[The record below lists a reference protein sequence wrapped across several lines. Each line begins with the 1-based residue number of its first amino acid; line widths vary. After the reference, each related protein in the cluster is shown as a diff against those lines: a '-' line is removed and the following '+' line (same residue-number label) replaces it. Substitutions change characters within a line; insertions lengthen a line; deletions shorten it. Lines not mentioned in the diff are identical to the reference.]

1 MPTPLAQGLGQSSSP
16 TFGGRPTGPMPSSLL
31 LLFAPLEVLFPIELS
46 TLLAV
51 AYAVLVAALCL
62 FIIVDSRTPSKALA
76 YVLLV
81 VALPLVGAIF
91 YLSVG
96 INYRKRKI
104 YRKKLDID
112 ERTYPELLQRAI
124 GYTQQVRAQQGAEL
138 AHFAPLAQQL
148 AGVCLLS
155 QGNRTHLLCNGES
168 KFPEV
173 LAALEAAQHHIH
185 LEYYIFNDDGI
196 GRRIADVLMRKARE
210 GVQVRFI
217 YDDYGSASLRR
228 GLGKELLAAGVEA
241 FPFRKILLLFLANGM
256 NYRNHRK
263 IIVVDGRVGFVGGI
277 NVSDKYINANGPGLY
292 WRDEHLRI
300 DGPAVL
306 SLQHIFLTDWNFCSG
321 LRIAFNEAHFP
332 LSVDAMPGEVV
343 QVVSSG
349 PDSDHPDILYALVQ
363 AILLSRSHIRLT
375 TPYFIP
381 DKSLLDALCIAARS
395 GVTVDLLVPGIS
407 DSWIVN
413 TTSRSYYS
421 ELLAVGVRIHAYR
434 KGFVHAKTAVFD
446 GRVAMVGTAN
456 LDHRSFDLNFEV
468 NAFVYHAAQ
477 AAELA
482 AEFDRDLQDADL
494 IDPEQWA
501 KRPVAQRIA
510 ERILHLFGAL
520 M

>member
-1 MPTPLAQGLGQSSSP
+1 MDRSLPGIGAKRLFYIRLPPPVRMQRPFPLMLATWEALLPTDLR
-16 TFGGRPTGPMPSSLL
+16 TVLL
-31 LLFAPLEVLFPIELS
+31 VAY
-46 TLLAV
+46 TLLV
-51 AYAVLVAALCL
+51 VVLCL
-62 FIIVDSRTPSKALA
+62 FIIVDGRTPSKVLA

-81 VALPLVGAIF
+81 VALPVVGAIF

-112 ERTYPELLQRAI
+112 ERTYPELEQRAI
-124 GYTQQVRAQQGAEL
+124 GYTQQVLAEQRIEL

-148 AGVCLLS
+148 TGVCLLS
-155 QGNRTHLLCNGES
+155 QGNRTHLLRNGDT

-196 GRRIADVLMRKARE
+196 GRRIAEVLMRKARA
-210 GVQVRFI
+210 GVKVRFI
-217 YDDYGSASLRR
+217 YDDYGSSSIRRSLVR
-228 GLGKELLAAGVEA
+228 ELRAAGVEA

-263 IIVVDGRVGFVGGI
+263 IIVVDGRVGFVGRI
-277 NVSDKYINANGPGLY
+277 NVSDKYINADGPGLY

-306 SLQHIFLTDWNFCSG
+306 NLQHIFLTDWNFCSG
-321 LRIAFNEAHFP
+321 QRIAFSEAHFP
-332 LSVDAMPGEVV
+332 LSEETAPGEVV

-363 AILLSRSHIRLT
+363 AVMLSRTHIRFT

-446 GRVAMVGTAN
+446 DRVAMVGTAN

-468 NAFVYHAAQ
+468 NAFVYHAARTTQ
-477 AAELA
+477 LA
-482 AEFDRDLQDADL
+482 AEFDRDLLDADR
-494 IDPEQWA
+494 IDPGQWA
-501 KRPVAQRIA
+501 RRPVLQRGA
-510 ERILHLFGAL
+510 ERILHLFSAL